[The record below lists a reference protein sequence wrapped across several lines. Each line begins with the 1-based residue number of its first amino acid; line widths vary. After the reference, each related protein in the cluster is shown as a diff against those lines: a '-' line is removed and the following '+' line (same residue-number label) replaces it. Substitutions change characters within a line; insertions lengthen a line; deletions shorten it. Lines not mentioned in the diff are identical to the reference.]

1 MSITTYHVN
10 GTRYN
15 LTIEKIDSFTSTL
28 CVTDSNKNITDFPEN
43 AIVYFYNNETK
54 NILEKSNQ
62 TYIIINDV
70 NYELQINN
78 IIWSIKNERKWD
90 FELRQI

>member
-1 MSITTYHVN
+1 MSITTYHIG

-15 LTIEKIDSFTSTL
+15 LTIDKIDIFTSTL
-28 CVTDSNKNITDFPEN
+28 CVTDSNKNIIDFPEN
-43 AIVYFYNNETK
+43 AIVYFYDNETK
-54 NILEKSNQ
+54 NILEKINQ
-62 TYIIINDV
+62 KYYINNDM

-78 IIWSIKNERKWD
+78 IVWSIKNERKWD